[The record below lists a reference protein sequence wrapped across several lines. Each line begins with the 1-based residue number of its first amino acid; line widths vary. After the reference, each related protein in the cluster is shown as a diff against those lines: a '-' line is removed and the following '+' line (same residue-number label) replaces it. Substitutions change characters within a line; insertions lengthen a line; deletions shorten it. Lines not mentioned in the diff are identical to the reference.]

1 MSAARAAA
9 PTRLR
14 PALMEPAAPVD
25 SGRVAE
31 LVPLAAPVAEGRR
44 ELGTVIE
51 PVGLMMVEL

>member
-9 PTRLR
+9 PTKVR

-31 LVPLAAPVAEGRR
+31 LVLLPAPVAEGRS
-44 ELGTVIE
+44 ELGTVME
-51 PVGLMMVEL
+51 PVGSTIEEL